1 MGRLS
6 QGGFLSIILLAVILG
21 VVEGLTEFL
30 PVSST
35 GHLIVVG
42 YLLGFKGE
50 AADTFDIFIQMG
62 AILAVIVYYRRWLW
76 ETITAAI
83 GFTAESA
90 ENAEGEESQVAM
102 TIVVRIRKLFYS
114 FSAVFATSAVNGS
127 RRTSNALPDPP
138 QARRT
143 LLGICLAVLPALV
156 VGAGLH
162 GFIKRHLFQPWTV
175 AVGMVAGGVAI
186 FAVERWRPE
195 ERTRDLGMVTLRQ
208 AFLIGAGQCLS
219 MWPGVSRSAAT
230 ILSGLCLGLDHPTA
244 AAFSFLLSIPTL
256 TAAVAYDLLK
266 SWRALSGGDLAAM
279 GVGFA
284 VSFVVAW
291 GAIAG
296 FLQFL
301 RTHSLRVFG
310 GYRLAVGAVIL
321 WMKP

>member
-1 MGRLS
+1 M
-6 QGGFLSIILLAVILG
+6 SILFIAVILG
-21 VVEGLTEFL
+21 IVEGLTEFL

-42 YLLGFKGE
+42 HLLGFKGE
-50 AADTFDIFIQMG
+50 VADTFDIFIQMG
-62 AILAVIVYYRRWLW
+62 AILAVVVYYRRWLW
-76 ETITAAI
+76 ETTRAAL
-83 GFTAESA
+83 GRASDA
-90 ENAEGEESQVAM
+90 LSD
-102 TIVVRIRKLFYS
+102 VR
-114 FSAVFATSAVNGS
+114 
-127 RRTSNALPDPP
+127 

-143 LLGICLAVLPALV
+143 LLGILLAVLPALV

-162 GFIKRHLFQPWTV
+162 GVIKRHLFQPWTV
-175 AVGMVAGGVAI
+175 AVGLMVGGVAI

-195 ERTRDLGMVTLRQ
+195 ARTCDLGRVTLRQ
-208 AFLIGAGQCLS
+208 AFLIGVGQCLS
-219 MWPGVSRSAAT
+219 LWPGVSRAGAT

-266 SWRALSGGDLAAM
+266 SWRVLSGGDLAAM
-279 GVGFA
+279 GVGFG

-291 GAIAG
+291 GVIAG

-310 GYRLAVGAVIL
+310 WYRLAVGAVIL
-321 WMKP
+321 WLKP